1 MKYSLGDYIKTIVIS
16 LLVFSLLLIVFMILK
31 FDYNLGVN
39 YCNKN
44 NIPLDFVLPVSGV
57 PFIFGMTFTL
67 LVFESIGVYY
77 LGKILKRIPFIKLI
91 CKLFF
96 NKSISKIP
104 CSPNSS
110 NPRDMVEPGYTILL
124 LITSLLC
131 IWPSPI

>member
-77 LGKILKRIPFIKLI
+77 LGKILKRIQFIKLI
-91 CKLFF
+91 CK
-96 NKSISKIP
+96 
-104 CSPNSS
+104 C
-110 NPRDMVEPGYTILL
+110 
-124 LITSLLC
+124 
-131 IWPSPI
+131 